1 MVLNSQDLFLSYSL
15 AFNLCTAVY
24 FQCPFRWLL
33 SICLFLFQVLGDGLH
48 YDAMSINLFQFLLM
62 SFGSNHTC
70 SPHKNG
76 IKGEVVDS
84 RLDGYILVTWIIW
97 VNLWLHLPGFDGVAH
112 CWVGSP
118 NHFYDFWCE
127 WLSIGWS
134 WWYPCESWFFP
145 LLLPSIISHYLHHF
159 FFFFWYVIDKF
170 Y

>member
-1 MVLNSQDLFLSYSL
+1 MFIASQVSIRKRYIWGLVPCTYTHTHLCLDLYVQLGINMARGPVSLHHIGICLAFEFLYCIILFNVIQLVNILVLNSQDLFLSYSL

-76 IKGEVVDS
+76 IKCEVVDS
-84 RLDGYILVTWIIW
+84 
-97 VNLWLHLPGFDGVAH
+97 
-112 CWVGSP
+112 
-118 NHFYDFWCE
+118 
-127 WLSIGWS
+127 
-134 WWYPCESWFFP
+134 
-145 LLLPSIISHYLHHF
+145 
-159 FFFFWYVIDKF
+159 
-170 Y
+170 